1 MMAPLTP
8 ISGLSLIIHLLVIA
22 VSSLLSLF
30 VWKKEKKLIESFVV
44 LDTVSR
50 RVFKYGVSI
59 LVVISIS
66 LVMLTS
72 FMIALTTGIRE
83 GSREWHIQRIKHE
96 YAYVREMRID
106 PLVISFR
113 DWFRDIRFEI
123 GANATMV
130 EEDRQIYQNE
140 NDEDAPLIIHID

>member
-96 YAYVREMRID
+96 YAY
-106 PLVISFR
+106 
-113 DWFRDIRFEI
+113 
-123 GANATMV
+123 
-130 EEDRQIYQNE
+130 
-140 NDEDAPLIIHID
+140 